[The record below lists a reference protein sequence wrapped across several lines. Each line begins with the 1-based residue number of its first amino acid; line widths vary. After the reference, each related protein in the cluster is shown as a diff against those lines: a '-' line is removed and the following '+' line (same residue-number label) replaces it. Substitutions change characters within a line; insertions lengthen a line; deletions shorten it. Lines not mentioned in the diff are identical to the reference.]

1 VSGPVVEL
9 EHAFLTF
16 SAGREDDA
24 RRFYGELLGLD
35 EIERPEGLAASP
47 GLWFACGRQEL
58 HLGSDADHVP
68 PARPHPGLRVVG
80 PAELEALARRLRDAG
95 VEVTWD
101 ERIAGVPRFYTRDPF
116 GNRLE
121 LLAKS

>member
-1 VSGPVVEL
+1 MSGPVVEL

-16 SAGREDDA
+16 SASREDDA
-24 RRFYGELLGLD
+24 RHFYGELLGLD

-47 GLWFACGRQEL
+47 GLWFKCGDQEL
-58 HLGSDADHVP
+58 HLGSDTDHVP
-68 PARPHPGLRVVG
+68 PDRPHPGFRVAG
-80 PAELEALARRLRDAG
+80 PAELGALAERLEAAG
-95 VEVTWD
+95 VDVTWD

-121 LLAKS
+121 LLAKT